1 MRRER
6 LFLTDIIGAAEAVAR
21 FLQGVDRDI
30 FLGSELLQSAVLQK
44 LIVVGEAATH
54 IDPVTRARAPDVRW
68 RSTVGFQNMVVHGY
82 FNVDW
87 EIAWEAVVTDL
98 PILRAQISALLATLP
113 ADE

>member
-6 LFLTDIIGAAEAVAR
+6 LFLTDMIDAADAAAR
-21 FLQGVDRDI
+21 FLQGVDRDT

-44 LIVVGEAATH
+44 LIIVGEAATH
-54 IDPVTRARAPDVRW
+54 IDAHTRAGAPEVRW
-68 RSTVGFQNMVVHGY
+68 RSIVGFRNMVVHGY

-87 EIAWEAVVTDL
+87 EIAWEAAVTDL
-98 PILRAQISALLATLP
+98 PLLRAQIAALLAALP